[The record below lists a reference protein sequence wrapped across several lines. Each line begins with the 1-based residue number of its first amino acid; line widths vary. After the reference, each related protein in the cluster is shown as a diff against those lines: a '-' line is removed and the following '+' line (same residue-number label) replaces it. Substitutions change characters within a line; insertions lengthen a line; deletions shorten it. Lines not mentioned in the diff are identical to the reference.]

1 LNAGRLGASRLS
13 RPRAVTRQAAFE
25 PHCGIAARAYNA
37 ALLWMADRR
46 ACAVTKTQ
54 TKHLGESFMAK
65 LLKLAP
71 IAIAVAVAVAACG
84 KKEEPAKKEAAKA
97 AAPAET
103 VVKLGHVAP
112 LTGGIAHLGKDNEN
126 GAKMA
131 VDEIN
136 AAGGL
141 KVGDKTYKLELVA
154 EDDKADPK
162 EGTIAAQKIVD
173 SGAVAV
179 VGHLNSGTSIPA
191 SKIYS
196 DVSVTQI
203 SPSATNPKLTDQG
216 FKTTFRVVANDNQQ
230 GSVLANYAITEMKAK
245 TIAII
250 DDRTAYGQGLADVVE
265 RVAKEKGVKVVAR
278 EFTND
283 KASDFSAIL
292 TKVRSAKPDVVM
304 YGGMDAT
311 AGPMAKQMKQLGIKA
326 PMLAG
331 DGVCSPEFIKLAG
344 DASGIL
350 TCSMAGEAVEK
361 LARGEEFKSKYKA
374 KFNTDVQIYSPY
386 SYDAVYVIAD
396 AIKRAGKAERAAITA
411 VMPATNYSGVTGTIS
426 FDEKGD
432 IKGGAISMFKVKEGK
447 LDYISTSR

>member
-1 LNAGRLGASRLS
+1 MKSVMRFAPLA
-13 RPRAVTRQAAFE
+13 
-25 PHCGIAARAYNA
+25 IAA
-37 ALLWMADRR
+37 
-46 ACAVTKTQ
+46 
-54 TKHLGESFMAK
+54 
-65 LLKLAP
+65 
-71 IAIAVAVAVAACG
+71 AVALAACG
-84 KKEEPAKKEAAKA
+84 KKEEAPAPKAEAKKAA

-103 VVKLGHVAP
+103 TIKIGHVAP

-126 GAKMA
+126 GARLA

-136 AAGGL
+136 AAGGV
-141 KVGDKTYKLELVA
+141 KAGDKTFKLELLA

-162 EGTIAAQKIVD
+162 EGTLAAQKIVD
-173 SGAVAV
+173 GGAVAV

-196 DVSVTQI
+196 DASVAQI
-203 SPSATNPKLTDQG
+203 SPSATNPKLTEQG

-230 GSVLANYAITEMKAK
+230 GGVLANFAAGEMKAK
-245 TIAII
+245 TIAIV

-265 RVAKEKGVKVVAR
+265 KVAKEKGVKVVAR

-283 KASDFSAIL
+283 KATDFNAIL
-292 TKVRSAKPDVVM
+292 TKIRAAKPDVVM

-344 DASGIL
+344 DAANIL

-361 LARGEEFKSKYKA
+361 LPKGTDFLAKYKA
-374 KFNTDVQIYSPY
+374 KFNQDVQIYSPY
-386 SYDAVYVIAD
+386 SYDAVYVIAE
-396 AIKRAGKAERAAITA
+396 AIKAAGSAERAAITA
-411 VMPATNYSGVTGTIS
+411 AIPKTNYGGVTGQIT

-432 IKGGAISMFKVKEGK
+432 IKGGAISMFRVKEGK
-447 LDYISTSR
+447 LEYISTSR

>member
-1 LNAGRLGASRLS
+1 MNNTMLKVAPLA
-13 RPRAVTRQAAFE
+13 
-25 PHCGIAARAYNA
+25 IAA
-37 ALLWMADRR
+37 
-46 ACAVTKTQ
+46 
-54 TKHLGESFMAK
+54 
-65 LLKLAP
+65 
-71 IAIAVAVAVAACG
+71 AVALAACG
-84 KKEEPAKKEAAKA
+84 KKEEAPKAEAAKA
-97 AAPAET
+97 AAPAAPQ
-103 VVKLGHVAP
+103 KGQIKIGHVAP

-126 GAKMA
+126 GACMA
-131 VDEIN
+131 VEEIN

-141 KVGDKTYKLELVA
+141 KVGDKTYKFDLVA

-191 SKIYS
+191 SKIYA
-196 DVSVTQI
+196 DASVTQI
-203 SPSATNPKLTDQG
+203 SPSATNPKYTEQG

-230 GSVLANYAITEMKAK
+230 GGVLANYAADQLKAK

-265 RVAKEKGVKVVAR
+265 KVAKEKGLKVVAR

-283 KASDFSAIL
+283 KATDFNAIL
-292 TKVRSAKPDVVM
+292 TKVRGAKPDVVM

-311 AGPMAKQMKQLGIKA
+311 AGPMAKQMKQLGIKSTL
-326 PMLAG
+326 LAG

-344 DASGIL
+344 DAAGIL
-350 TCSMAGEAVEK
+350 HCSMAGEAVEK
-361 LARGEEFKSKYKA
+361 MAKGADFVAKYKA
-374 KFNTDVQIYSPY
+374 KFNQDVQIYSPY

-396 AIKRAGKAERAAITA
+396 AIKRAGKADRASITA
-411 VMPATNYSGVTGTIS
+411 AMPATNYPGLTGQIA

-432 IKGGAISMFKVKEGK
+432 IKGGAISMFKVVDGK
-447 LDYISTSR
+447 MQYVSTVR

>member
-1 LNAGRLGASRLS
+1 MFKVAPLA
-13 RPRAVTRQAAFE
+13 
-25 PHCGIAARAYNA
+25 IAAVV
-37 ALLWMADRR
+37 AL
-46 ACAVTKTQ
+46 
-54 TKHLGESFMAK
+54 
-65 LLKLAP
+65 
-71 IAIAVAVAVAACG
+71 AACG
-84 KKEEPAKKEAAKA
+84 KKEEAPAAKA
-97 AAPAET
+97 APAKAAEPA
-103 VVKLGHVAP
+103 VVVIKIGHVAP

-126 GAKMA
+126 GARMA
-131 VDEIN
+131 IEEIN

-141 KVGDKTYKLELVA
+141 KIGDTTYKLDLVP

-191 SKIYS
+191 SKIYA
-196 DVSVTQI
+196 DANVAQI
-203 SPSATNPKLTDQG
+203 SPSATNPKLTEQG

-230 GSVLANYAITEMKAK
+230 GGVLANYAADQLKAK

-265 RVAKEKGVKVVAR
+265 KVAKEKGVKVVAR

-283 KASDFSAIL
+283 KATDFNAIL
-292 TKVRSAKPDVVM
+292 TKVRGSKPDVVM

-311 AGPMAKQMKQLGIKA
+311 AGPMAKQMKQLGIKSTL
-326 PMLAG
+326 LAG

-344 DASGIL
+344 DAAGIL
-350 TCSMAGEAVEK
+350 HCSMAGEAVEK
-361 LARGEEFKSKYKA
+361 MPKGADFLANFKKR
-374 KFNTDVQIYSPY
+374 FNADVQVYSPY

-396 AIKRAGKAERAAITA
+396 AIKRAGKTDRASITA
-411 VMPATNYSGVTGTIS
+411 AMPATNYPGLTGQIA

-432 IKGGAISMFKVKEGK
+432 IKGGAISMFKVVDGK
-447 LDYISTSR
+447 MQYVSTVR

>member
-1 LNAGRLGASRLS
+1 MNHVLKFAPL
-13 RPRAVTRQAAFE
+13 
-25 PHCGIAARAYNA
+25 
-37 ALLWMADRR
+37 ALVA
-46 ACAVTKTQ
+46 
-54 TKHLGESFMAK
+54 
-65 LLKLAP
+65 
-71 IAIAVAVAVAACG
+71 AVALAACG
-84 KKEEPAKKEAAKA
+84 KKEEPAK
-97 AAPAET
+97 AAPAPAKAEAPAATT
-103 VVKLGHVAP
+103 VKIGHVAP

-126 GAKMA
+126 GARMA

-141 KVGDKTYKLELVA
+141 DVGGAKVKLELVA

-162 EGTIAAQKIVD
+162 EGTLAAQKLVD
-173 SGAVAV
+173 AGVVAV

-196 DVSVTQI
+196 DANVTQI
-203 SPSATNPKLTDQG
+203 SPSATNPKLTEQG

-230 GSVLANYAITEMKAK
+230 GAVLANFAATEMKAK

-265 RVAKEKGVKVVAR
+265 RVAKEKGLKVVAR

-283 KASDFSAIL
+283 KATDFNAIL
-292 TKVRSAKPDVVM
+292 TKVRAAKPDVVM

-344 DASGIL
+344 DAAGVL

-361 LARGEEFKSKYKA
+361 LAKGADFVARYKA
-374 KFNTDVQIYSPY
+374 KFNQDVQVYSPY

-411 VMPATNYSGVTGTIS
+411 AMPATNYQGVTGTIA

-432 IKGGAISMFKVKEGK
+432 IKGGAISMFNVKDGK
-447 LDYISTSR
+447 LNYLSTVR

>member
-1 LNAGRLGASRLS
+1 
-13 RPRAVTRQAAFE
+13 
-25 PHCGIAARAYNA
+25 
-37 ALLWMADRR
+37 
-46 ACAVTKTQ
+46 
-54 TKHLGESFMAK
+54 MAK
-65 LLKLAP
+65 IIKLVP
-71 IAIAVAVAVAACG
+71 IAIAAAVALAACG

-103 VVKLGHVAP
+103 IVKIGHVAP

-126 GAKMA
+126 GARMA

-136 AAGGL
+136 AAGGI
-141 KVGDKTYKLELVA
+141 KAGDKTYKIELVA

-191 SKIYS
+191 SKLYA
-196 DVSVTQI
+196 DANMTQI

-230 GSVLANYAITEMKAK
+230 GAVLANYAADEMKAK
-245 TIAII
+245 KIAII

-265 RVAKEKGVKVVAR
+265 KVAKEKGLKVVAR

-283 KASDFSAIL
+283 KATDFNAIL
-292 TKVRSAKPDVVM
+292 TKIRATKPDVVM

-311 AGPMAKQMKQLGIKA
+311 AAPMAKQMKQLGIKA

-344 DASGIL
+344 DAAGVL

-361 LARGEEFKSKYKA
+361 LAKGEEFKAKYKA
-374 KFNTDVQIYSPY
+374 KFNQDVQVYSPY
-386 SYDAVYVIAD
+386 SYDAVYVLAD
-396 AIKRAGKAERAAITA
+396 AIKRAGQADRASITA
-411 VMPATNYSGVTGTIS
+411 AMPATNYPGLTGTIT

-432 IKGGAISMFKVKEGK
+432 IKGGAISMFKVKDGK
-447 LDYISTSR
+447 LEYISTSH

>member
-1 LNAGRLGASRLS
+1 MFKVAPLA
-13 RPRAVTRQAAFE
+13 
-25 PHCGIAARAYNA
+25 IAA
-37 ALLWMADRR
+37 
-46 ACAVTKTQ
+46 
-54 TKHLGESFMAK
+54 
-65 LLKLAP
+65 
-71 IAIAVAVAVAACG
+71 AVALAACG
-84 KKEEPAKKEAAKA
+84 KKEEAPAPKAAPAKA
-97 AAPAET
+97 AEPAA
-103 VVKLGHVAP
+103 VIIKIGHVAP

-126 GAKMA
+126 GARMA
-131 VDEIN
+131 IEEIN

-141 KVGDKTYKLELVA
+141 KVGDTTIKLELVP

-191 SKIYS
+191 SKIYA
-196 DVSVTQI
+196 DASVAQI
-203 SPSATNPKLTDQG
+203 SPSATNPKLTEQG

-230 GSVLANYAITEMKAK
+230 GGVLANYASDQLKAK

-265 RVAKEKGVKVVAR
+265 RVAKEKGIKVVAR

-283 KASDFSAIL
+283 KATDFNAIL
-292 TKVRSAKPDVVM
+292 TKVRGAKPDVVM

-311 AGPMAKQMKQLGIKA
+311 AGPMAKQMKQLGIKSTL
-326 PMLAG
+326 LAG

-344 DASGIL
+344 DAAGVL
-350 TCSMAGEAVEK
+350 HCSMAGEAVEK
-361 LARGEEFKSKYKA
+361 MPKGADFVANFKKR
-374 KFNTDVQIYSPY
+374 FNADVQVYSPY

-396 AIKRAGKAERAAITA
+396 AIKRAGKADRASITA
-411 VMPATNYSGVTGTIS
+411 AMPATNYPGLTGQIA

-432 IKGGAISMFKVKEGK
+432 IKGGAISMFKVVDGK
-447 LDYISTSR
+447 MQYVSTVR

>member
-1 LNAGRLGASRLS
+1 MNRL
-13 RPRAVTRQAAFE
+13 
-25 PHCGIAARAYNA
+25 I
-37 ALLWMADRR
+37 
-46 ACAVTKTQ
+46 
-54 TKHLGESFMAK
+54 
-65 LLKLAP
+65 KLAP
-71 IAIAVAVAVAACG
+71 VAIAAAVALAACG
-84 KKEEPAKKEAAKA
+84 KKEEPAKKEEAKA
-97 AAPAET
+97 AAPAEE
-103 VVKLGHVAP
+103 VVKIGHVAP

-126 GAKMA
+126 GARMA

-141 KVGDKTYKLELVA
+141 KIGDKTIKLELQG

-162 EGTIAAQKIVD
+162 EGTLAAQKLVD
-173 SGAVAV
+173 AGVVAV

-196 DVSVTQI
+196 DANVTQI
-203 SPSATNPKLTDQG
+203 SPSATNPKLTEQG

-230 GSVLANYAITEMKAK
+230 GSVLANFAANEMKAK

-265 RVAKEKGVKVVAR
+265 KVAKEKGVKVVAR

-283 KASDFSAIL
+283 KATDFNAIL
-292 TKVRSAKPDVVM
+292 TKVRAAKPDVVM

-344 DASGIL
+344 DAADKL

-361 LARGEEFKSKYKA
+361 LAKGEDFKAKYKA
-374 KFNTDVQIYSPY
+374 KFNQDVQVYSPY

-396 AIKRAGKAERAAITA
+396 AIKRAGKADRASITA
-411 VMPATNYSGVTGTIS
+411 AMPATNYAGLTGQIA

-432 IKGGAISMFKVKEGK
+432 IKNGAISMFKVKDGK
-447 LDYISTSR
+447 LEYISTSR

>member
-1 LNAGRLGASRLS
+1 MNKMIKFAPLA
-13 RPRAVTRQAAFE
+13 
-25 PHCGIAARAYNA
+25 IAA
-37 ALLWMADRR
+37 
-46 ACAVTKTQ
+46 
-54 TKHLGESFMAK
+54 
-65 LLKLAP
+65 
-71 IAIAVAVAVAACG
+71 AVALAACG
-84 KKEEPAKKEAAKA
+84 KKEEPAKKEAPKA
-97 AAPAET
+97 AAPAPA
-103 VVKLGHVAP
+103 VVKIGHVAP

-126 GAKMA
+126 GARMA

-136 AAGGL
+136 AAGGVDAGGT
-141 KVGDKTYKLELVA
+141 KVKLELVA

-162 EGTIAAQKIVD
+162 EGTLAAQKLVD
-173 SGAVAV
+173 AGVVAV

-196 DVSVTQI
+196 DASITQI
-203 SPSATNPKLTDQG
+203 SPSATNPRYTEQG

-230 GSVLANYAITEMKAK
+230 GAVLANFAATEMKAK

-265 RVAKEKGVKVVAR
+265 RVAKEKGLKIVAR

-283 KASDFSAIL
+283 KATDFNAIL
-292 TKVRSAKPDVVM
+292 TKVRAAKPDVVM

-326 PMLAG
+326 PLLAG

-344 DASGIL
+344 DAAGIL

-361 LARGEEFKSKYKA
+361 LAKGADFTAKYKA
-374 KFNTDVQIYSPY
+374 KFNQDVQVYSPY

-396 AIKRAGKAERAAITA
+396 AIKRAGKADRAAITA
-411 VMPATNYSGVTGTIS
+411 AMPATNYPGVTGTVA

-432 IKGGAISMFKVKEGK
+432 IKGGAISMFNVKEGK
-447 LDYISTSR
+447 LNYLSTVR

>member
-1 LNAGRLGASRLS
+1 MN
-13 RPRAVTRQAAFE
+13 Q
-25 PHCGIAARAYNA
+25 
-37 ALLWMADRR
+37 
-46 ACAVTKTQ
+46 
-54 TKHLGESFMAK
+54 
-65 LLKLAP
+65 LLKIAP
-71 IAIAVAVAVAACG
+71 VAIAVAVALAACG
-84 KKEEPAKKEAAKA
+84 KKEEPAKAEAAKA
-97 AAPAET
+97 PAAAPAPAE
-103 VVKLGHVAP
+103 VVKIGHVAP

-126 GAKMA
+126 GARMA

-141 KVGDKTYKLELVA
+141 KVGDKTVKLELVA

-162 EGTIAAQKIVD
+162 EGTLAAQKIVD
-173 SGAVAV
+173 AGVVAV

-196 DVSVTQI
+196 DAGVTQI
-203 SPSATNPKLTDQG
+203 SPSATNPKYTEQG

-230 GSVLANYAITEMKAK
+230 GAVLANFAANEMKAK
-245 TIAII
+245 SIAII

-265 RVAKEKGVKVVAR
+265 RVAKQKGLKVVAR

-283 KASDFSAIL
+283 KATDFNAIL
-292 TKVRSAKPDVVM
+292 TKVRGAKPDVVM

-326 PMLAG
+326 PLLAG

-344 DASGIL
+344 DAADIM

-361 LARGEEFKSKYKA
+361 LAKGEEFKGKYKQ
-374 KFNTDVQIYSPY
+374 KFNADVQVYSPY
-386 SYDAVYVIAD
+386 SYDAVYVIAE
-396 AIKRAGKAERAAITA
+396 AAKRAGKADRASITA
-411 VMPATNYSGVTGTIS
+411 AMPATNYTGVTGTIS

-432 IKGGAISMFKVKEGK
+432 IKGGAISMFNVKEGK
-447 LDYISTSR
+447 LNYLSTVR

>member
-1 LNAGRLGASRLS
+1 VA
-13 RPRAVTRQAAFE
+13 
-25 PHCGIAARAYNA
+25 IAA
-37 ALLWMADRR
+37 
-46 ACAVTKTQ
+46 
-54 TKHLGESFMAK
+54 
-65 LLKLAP
+65 
-71 IAIAVAVAVAACG
+71 AVALAACG

-103 VVKLGHVAP
+103 VVKIGHVAP

-126 GAKMA
+126 GARMA
-131 VDEIN
+131 IDEIN
-136 AAGGL
+136 GAGGL
-141 KVGDKTYKLELVA
+141 KVGDKTIKLELAA

-162 EGTIAAQKIVD
+162 EGTLAAQKIVD

-191 SKIYS
+191 SKIYA
-196 DVSVTQI
+196 DAGMTQI
-203 SPSATNPKLTDQG
+203 SPSATNPKYTEQG

-230 GSVLANYAITEMKAK
+230 GGVLANFAATEMKAK

-265 RVAKEKGVKVVAR
+265 KVSKEKGVKVVER

-283 KASDFSAIL
+283 KATDFNAIL
-292 TKVRSAKPDVVM
+292 TKIRAAKPDVVM

-344 DASGIL
+344 DAASVM

-361 LARGEEFKSKYKA
+361 LAKGEEFKQKYKA
-374 KFNTDVQIYSPY
+374 KFNAEVQVYSPY
-386 SYDAVYVIAD
+386 SYDAVYVIAE
-396 AIKRAGKAERAAITA
+396 AIKRAGKADRASITA
-411 VMPATNYSGVTGTIS
+411 AMPATNYTGLTGTIA

-432 IKGGAISMFKVKEGK
+432 IKNGAISMFKVKDGK
-447 LDYISTSR
+447 LEYISTSR

>member
-1 LNAGRLGASRLS
+1 MNKMIKFAPLA
-13 RPRAVTRQAAFE
+13 
-25 PHCGIAARAYNA
+25 IAA
-37 ALLWMADRR
+37 
-46 ACAVTKTQ
+46 
-54 TKHLGESFMAK
+54 
-65 LLKLAP
+65 
-71 IAIAVAVAVAACG
+71 AVALAACG
-84 KKEEPAKKEAAKA
+84 KKEEPAKKEAPK
-97 AAPAET
+97 AAPAPA
-103 VVKLGHVAP
+103 VVKIGHVAP

-126 GAKMA
+126 GARMA

-136 AAGGL
+136 AAGGVDAGGT
-141 KVGDKTYKLELVA
+141 KVKLELVA

-162 EGTIAAQKIVD
+162 EGTLAAQKLVD
-173 SGAVAV
+173 AGVVAV

-196 DVSVTQI
+196 DASITQI
-203 SPSATNPKLTDQG
+203 SPSATNPRYTEQG

-230 GSVLANYAITEMKAK
+230 GAVLANFAATEMKAK

-265 RVAKEKGVKVVAR
+265 RVAKEKNLKIVAR

-283 KASDFSAIL
+283 KATDFNAIL
-292 TKVRSAKPDVVM
+292 TKVRAAKPDVIM

-326 PMLAG
+326 PLLAG

-344 DASGIL
+344 DAAGIL

-361 LARGEEFKSKYKA
+361 LAKGADFTAKYKA
-374 KFNTDVQIYSPY
+374 KFNQDVQVYSPY

-396 AIKRAGKAERAAITA
+396 AIKRAGKADRAAITA
-411 VMPATNYSGVTGTIS
+411 AMPATNYPGVTGTVA

-432 IKGGAISMFKVKEGK
+432 IKGGAISMFNVKEGK
-447 LDYISTSR
+447 LNYLSTVR